1 MEKIASIAGIGFL
14 VFMAIFA
21 TFHNGLFP
29 VGAIMWIIAYF
40 GGRDI
45 WRRYQES
52 INDKSKES
60 SMNNASVNNIQNQSA
75 YTNYLLQVGNWS
87 TLWLISP
94 TTWVLFLLALAS
106 TIFIGA
112 SAIGNMS
119 LAWFLIPSAIAA
131 CLMGAWIVY
140 YSLTHDI
147 KASMGDV
154 DNTYTGTG
162 SVSFMRAKID

>member
-1 MEKIASIAGIGFL
+1 M
-14 VFMAIFA
+14 
-21 TFHNGLFP
+21 TNT
-29 VGAIMWIIAYF
+29 
-40 GGRDI
+40 
-45 WRRYQES
+45 
-52 INDKSKES
+52 
-60 SMNNASVNNIQNQSA
+60 SVNNIQDQST

-94 TTWVLFLLALAS
+94 TTWMLFIFALAS

-140 YSLTHDI
+140 YSFTQDI
-147 KASMGDV
+147 KANMGDV
-154 DNTYTGTG
+154 DKTSTGAG
-162 SVSFMRAKID
+162 SMSFMRAKID

>member
-1 MEKIASIAGIGFL
+1 
-14 VFMAIFA
+14 
-21 TFHNGLFP
+21 
-29 VGAIMWIIAYF
+29 
-40 GGRDI
+40 
-45 WRRYQES
+45 
-52 INDKSKES
+52 
-60 SMNNASVNNIQNQSA
+60 MNNASVNNIQNQSA

-94 TTWVLFLLALAS
+94 TTWALFLFALAS

-112 SAIGNMS
+112 SAVGNMS

-140 YSLTHDI
+140 YSINQDI

-154 DNTYTGTG
+154 DNTLTGAE
-162 SVSFMRAKID
+162 SMSFMRAKID

>member
-1 MEKIASIAGIGFL
+1 MTNA
-14 VFMAIFA
+14 
-21 TFHNGLFP
+21 
-29 VGAIMWIIAYF
+29 
-40 GGRDI
+40 
-45 WRRYQES
+45 S
-52 INDKSKES
+52 IND
-60 SMNNASVNNIQNQSA
+60 IQDQSN

-131 CLMGAWIVY
+131 CLMGVWIVY
-140 YSLTHDI
+140 YSFTQDV
-147 KASMGDV
+147 KASMGETSS
-154 DNTYTGTG
+154 NPAAPG
-162 SVSFMRAKID
+162 SMSFMRAKTD

>member
-1 MEKIASIAGIGFL
+1 M
-14 VFMAIFA
+14 
-21 TFHNGLFP
+21 TNT
-29 VGAIMWIIAYF
+29 
-40 GGRDI
+40 
-45 WRRYQES
+45 
-52 INDKSKES
+52 
-60 SMNNASVNNIQNQSA
+60 SVNNIQDQST

-94 TTWVLFLLALAS
+94 TTWMLFIFALAS

-140 YSLTHDI
+140 YSFTQDI

-154 DNTYTGTG
+154 DKTPTGAG
-162 SVSFMRAKID
+162 SMSFMRAKID

>member
-1 MEKIASIAGIGFL
+1 
-14 VFMAIFA
+14 MA
-21 TFHNGLFP
+21 N
-29 VGAIMWIIAYF
+29 V
-40 GGRDI
+40 
-45 WRRYQES
+45 S
-52 INDKSKES
+52 IND
-60 SMNNASVNNIQNQSA
+60 IQNQSN

-131 CLMGAWIVY
+131 CLMGTWIVY
-140 YSLTHDI
+140 YSLTQDI
-147 KASMGDV
+147 KAIVS
-154 DNTYTGTG
+154 NTESNPAAPG
-162 SVSFMRAKID
+162 SLSFMRAKTN

>member
-1 MEKIASIAGIGFL
+1 
-14 VFMAIFA
+14 
-21 TFHNGLFP
+21 
-29 VGAIMWIIAYF
+29 
-40 GGRDI
+40 
-45 WRRYQES
+45 
-52 INDKSKES
+52 
-60 SMNNASVNNIQNQSA
+60 MNNASVNNIQNQSA

-94 TTWVLFLLALAS
+94 TTWVLFLFALAS

-119 LAWFLIPSAIAA
+119 LAWFLIPSAIAT

-140 YSLTHDI
+140 YSLTQDI
-147 KASMGDV
+147 KASMGDAGS
-154 DNTYTGTG
+154 NPSATG